1 MCSLRIDLVT
11 PKNGLCHQPAQEGRA
26 VLLESRIPLNG
37 GAGGMEWA

>member
-11 PKNGLCHQPAQEGRA
+11 PKNWLCHQPAREERA